1 MTSDEALIIYHAG
14 PQVVVKTLCDL
25 SSTIES
31 QQVKIKTLEI
41 KIAKL
46 SKNSSNSSKRP
57 SSDGITKPKPKKKK
71 KGDRRKIGGQPGHPK
86 HERSLFAEHEIN
98 SLHNYILP
106 T

>member
-1 MTSDEALIIYHAG
+1 MTSDEALVIYNAG

-31 QQVKIKTLEI
+31 QQVKIKTLEM

-46 SKNSSNSSKRP
+46 SKNSSNSSKSP
-57 SSDGITKPKPKKKK
+57 SSDDITKPKKEKKE
-71 KGDRRKIGGQPGHPK
+71 GQ
-86 HERSLFAEHEIN
+86 
-98 SLHNYILP
+98 